1 MDKKASEDLR
11 FTLDFIAEIKKSEF
25 IRNNSQESPI
35 SPRMNEPTVYS
46 EEEEESILSFCN

>member
-1 MDKKASEDLR
+1 MDKKASDDLR

-25 IRNNSQESPI
+25 SRNNFQVSPI
-35 SPRMNEPTVYS
+35 SPRMNEPTAYS